1 VDTVSFGSSREPKR
15 VRDRWPQR
23 HIPPGRW
30 AWLVVAAAA
39 TGVATVV
46 LVTSGGH
53 AQPAAKERLPSSQPL
68 PSLLG
73 GVRARGASTDLLL
86 GGTGFWRLGRQ
97 LRPVAVGFLVN
108 GISPLL
114 PPDHSAE
121 ADQLI
126 PVPGGVVAH
135 ISDTSTG
142 ITYGAPG
149 LVVFIPAGN
158 DPPRVIARATM
169 IAVSPGGRQ
178 VWLQTAIQSSRNGEG
193 VPASFRSPTWA
204 VDLAGRRIGPVL
216 RLPFGLVG
224 ATGSGPLTQ
233 NLATGQLQLWNGAT
247 GRPIPINVPADADFI
262 AAGQDRVVWGTC
274 AASCQLHV
282 TDLTTGADSAVP
294 LPRGWALPSETY
306 PPPPASFDR
315 SGQLLVLPL
324 ARVDSSSDV
333 TGEALF
339 IVSTA
344 ARTLRMI
351 PGTSLPVSSAS
362 AGQPVELIGSWDWQG
377 LLWVLASSDED
388 YYQLGYLTGTGPLRT
403 LAPAEGYPVALSA
416 AGSG

>member
-1 VDTVSFGSSREPKR
+1 
-15 VRDRWPQR
+15 
-23 HIPPGRW
+23 
-30 AWLVVAAAA
+30 
-39 TGVATVV
+39 
-46 LVTSGGH
+46 
-53 AQPAAKERLPSSQPL
+53 LPSSQPL

-73 GVRARGASTDLLL
+73 GVQARAASTDLLL
-86 GGTGFWRLGRQ
+86 GGTDFWRLGRR
-97 LRPVAVGFLVN
+97 LRQVAAGFLVN
-108 GISPLL
+108 GLSPLL

-121 ADQLI
+121 ADQLV

-142 ITYGAPG
+142 ITYGALG

-169 IAVSPGGRQ
+169 IAVSPGGQQ
-178 VWLQTAIQSSRNGEG
+178 VWVQTAIQSLRNGEG

-204 VDLAGRRIGPVL
+204 VDLAGRRVSPVL

-233 NLATGQLQLWNGAT
+233 NLASGQLQLWNGAT

-262 AAGQDRVVWGTC
+262 AAGRDRVVWGTC

-282 TDLTTGADSAVP
+282 TDLTTGVDSTVP
-294 LPRGWALPSETY
+294 IPGDWALPSETY
-306 PPPPASFDR
+306 PPPAASFDR

-324 ARVDSSSDV
+324 DRVDAASDV
-333 TGEALF
+333 TGESLF

-344 ARTLRMI
+344 TRTLRMV
-351 PGTSLPVSSAS
+351 PGTSVPVSSVS
-362 AGQPVELIGSWDWQG
+362 AVELADSWDRQG
-377 LLWVLASSDED
+377 LLWVLASSAEG
-388 YYQLGYLTGTGPLRT
+388 YYQLGYSTGTGPLRT
-403 LAPAEGYPVALSA
+403 LAPAEGSPVALSA
-416 AGSG
+416 PGSG